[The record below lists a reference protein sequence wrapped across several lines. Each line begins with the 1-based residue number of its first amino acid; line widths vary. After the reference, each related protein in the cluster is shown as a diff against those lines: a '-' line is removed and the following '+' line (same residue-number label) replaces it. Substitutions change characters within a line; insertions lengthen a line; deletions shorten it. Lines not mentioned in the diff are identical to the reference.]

1 MATYARC
8 MVLETFFVRYNNW
21 VVVVVVVVTLV
32 VLRLRLVAF
41 QDAVCE
47 G

>member
-1 MATYARC
+1 MATYACC

-21 VVVVVVVVTLV
+21 VVVVVVTLV

>member
-21 VVVVVVVVTLV
+21 VVVVVVVTLV

>member
-1 MATYARC
+1 MATYACC

-21 VVVVVVVVTLV
+21 VVVMVVTLV